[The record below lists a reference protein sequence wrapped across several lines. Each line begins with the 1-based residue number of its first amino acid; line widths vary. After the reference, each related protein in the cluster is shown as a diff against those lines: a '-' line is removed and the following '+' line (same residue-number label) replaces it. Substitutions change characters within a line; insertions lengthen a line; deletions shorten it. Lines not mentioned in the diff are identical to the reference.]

1 MSTEAPPAP
10 PKPATPPPQAGDDTS
25 KSIFAQARID
35 AGLDQPPAP
44 ALEPT
49 AEPAP
54 EDRTTDD
61 DTSGKTKSKV
71 PDDVLDPSAA
81 PAPKVSDAIAELE
94 SLVLP
99 KNAKPEQIA
108 NFAKQKEIAKKHI
121 TAAET
126 RIAELQAELE
136 KKGQSTSELAAIQ
149 EKLTAAQARAAEIE
163 EQFAKEHFEKSPKF
177 RAQFVEQ
184 ETTAIELAK
193 SYLDGTEVKQDIID
207 LAAHATGKKRIELL
221 TDAGVDP
228 TVISAILPHLASY
241 DTIQRNK
248 QTALANWKATSQA
261 EREQAQQEQ
270 QRAQVART
278 EQENRVWD
286 TIVPK
291 LDLLP
296 FRESKDNPDWNA
308 RRELLLAEA
317 KRRFNGD
324 GADLPVF
331 AETIAKGVAYDV
343 QQEVLDHIRNEN
355 KSLREENAR
364 LKSAAPGGNITLGT
378 QDGQPVDTSKMSRE
392 EVAKSTFN
400 AEKAKV
406 GAS

>member
-10 PKPATPPPQAGDDTS
+10 PPAPAATPPPQAGDDTS
-25 KSIFAQARID
+25 KSIFQQARID
-35 AGLDQPPAP
+35 AGLDQPPPTSEPSPAP
-44 ALEPT
+44 APAPATPEPT
-49 AEPAP
+49 PAP
-54 EDRTTDD
+54 A
-61 DTSGKTKSKV
+61 KSSV
-71 PDDVLDPSAA
+71 PSDVLDPDA
-81 PAPKVSDAIAELE
+81 PPTATVHDAVAEIQAAEL
-94 SLVLP
+94 P
-99 KNAKPEQIA
+99 KGAKKEQIDSFGKLKDKA
-108 NFAKQKEIAKKHI
+108 AKHLQ
-121 TAAET
+121 TALDRA
-126 RIAELQAELE
+126 AELE
-136 KKGQSTSELAAIQ
+136 KKIGSGDATKAELAALE

-184 ETTAIELAK
+184 ENTALELAK
-193 SYLDGTEVKQDIID
+193 SYLDGTEIKADIIE

-248 QTALANWKATSQA
+248 QTALANWKATSTA

-343 QQEVLDHIRNEN
+343 QQEIVDHIRNEN

-364 LKSAAPGGNITLGT
+364 LKSAAPGGSITAGT
-378 QDGQPVDTSKMSRE
+378 QDGAPLDTSKMTRE
-392 EVAKSTFN
+392 DQAKATFN
-400 AEKAKV
+400 AEKVKA
-406 GAS
+406 GAA